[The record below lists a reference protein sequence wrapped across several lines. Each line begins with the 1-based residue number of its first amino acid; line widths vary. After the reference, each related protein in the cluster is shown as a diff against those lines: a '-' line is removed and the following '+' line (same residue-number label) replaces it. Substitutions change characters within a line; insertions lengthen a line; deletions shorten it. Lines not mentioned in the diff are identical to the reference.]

1 VKTDLPL
8 KKLFELRPQDLL
20 EITGDQGA
28 TVRSVGERELKELRR
43 HVDCVVELERRG
55 EVYLRHLEFQGQD
68 DPNMP
73 RRCFEYN
80 TLLHLESRL
89 PVVTTVLYVTPP
101 GPSSEP
107 VYRSQL
113 GAQVLI
119 HYRFECVKLWELD
132 ASEAVASGKPG
143 IQALAPLMAGAD
155 LRLLET
161 ACRKIERSA
170 PEPQKPDLLAILH
183 VLAEQRYTGEDL
195 KRLIGR
201 EQIMQSIIWQEAR
214 AEGLQEG
221 LQEGLAKGRLEGEL
235 RAERRVC
242 REMVKRYHPALLEEA
257 TPTIDACVDLT
268 RLQSWTLEAPA
279 LSDEDCRRL
288 LSVDRNA

>member
-1 VKTDLPL
+1 MKTDLPL
-8 KKLFELRPQDLL
+8 KKLFELRPEDLL

-28 TVRSVGERELKELRR
+28 TVRSVGDRELKELRR
-43 HVDCVVELERRG
+43 QVDCVVELERRG
-55 EVYLRHLEFQGQD
+55 EVYLRHLEFQDRD

-101 GPSSEP
+101 GPSSKP

-113 GAQVLI
+113 GEQVLI

-132 ASEAVASGKPG
+132 AGEAVASGKPG
-143 IQALAPLMAGAD
+143 IQALAPLMSGVD
-155 LRLLET
+155 LRLLGT
-161 ACRKIERSA
+161 ACRTIERSA

-201 EQIMQSIIWQEAR
+201 ERIMQSIIWQEAR
-214 AEGLQEG
+214 AEGLEEG
-221 LQEGLAKGRLEGEL
+221 LEKGLKKGEL

-242 REMVKRYHPALLEEA
+242 RAMVKRYHPALLDDVA
-257 TPTIDACVDLT
+257 PTIDTCTDLP
-268 RLQSWTLEAPA
+268 RLRAWTLEAPA
-279 LSDEDCRRL
+279 LSDEDCRKL
-288 LSVDRNA
+288 LSDGESA